1 MHFNTNIKFLR
12 KRRGRTQDDV
22 AHALNIKRSTL
33 SGYENGVAYPNI
45 TTLLVFSK
53 FFNIS
58 IDTLIRINLNELSE
72 SQLRQLESGYDV
84 YIKGSKLRVLA
95 TTVDSENDENIE
107 LVPEKAKAGYRTG
120 YADPE
125 FISELPTFKL
135 PFLSRERKYRTF
147 HLKGDSMLPI
157 PDGSWVTGEY
167 VQDWKDIVSGHAY
180 IVFTIDDG
188 IVFKVI
194 EDLVKERQVLRLYSL
209 NPLYEPYDVHINEVK
224 EIWKFVNYISNEVP
238 DPMIPESHLMS
249 TVAGLKKDL
258 EKLKLHLKEEGN
270 KRSRGNKRKRE

>member
-1 MHFNTNIKFLR
+1 MYFNTNIKFLR

-22 AHALNIKRSTL
+22 AHTLNMKRSTL

-45 TTLLVFSK
+45 ATLLVFSK

-157 PDGSWVTGEY
+157 PNGSWVTGEY

-180 IVFTIDDG
+180 IVFTMDDG
-188 IVFKVI
+188 IVFKII

-209 NPLYEPYDVHINEVK
+209 NPIYEPYDVHINDVK

-249 TVAGLKKDL
+249 TVAGLKHDL
-258 EKLKLHLKEEGN
+258 EKLKLQLKGTQ
-270 KRSRGNKRKRE
+270 SIT